1 MANVMLV
8 ANLNCDRVLQLKESL
23 QAGGRH
29 HYQDFGR
36 RLGGGGANTGL
47 ALVYAGHHV
56 ALVSQVGRD
65 ETADW
70 LLAEASLKGLNCS
83 LLQRNDI
90 VTPELM
96 LLMTPDGERTIIRPE
111 RPAFS
116 LGPAPDFSTW
126 DGIYINSSAEGI
138 EQWAISALAQGDG
151 GHGSNKKSVLV
162 VAQLPKS
169 LCRRPCQVLITS
181 RSDLESHLLST
192 GNSSSM
198 KEIAPFN
205 YAQTVAGKSLEYFI
219 VTDGE
224 RGATAYSESGQ
235 EYVPAVETEV
245 VDTTGAGD
253 AYAAGVIHGL
263 LAKQTIAEAMAVA
276 AKWAA
281 IAVATPSSVPGD
293 EFKAFLAR

>member
-23 QAGGRH
+23 QTGGRH
-29 HYQDFGR
+29 HYQDLGR

-47 ALVYAGHHV
+47 ALVYAGHQV

-116 LGPAPDFSTW
+116 LGQAPDFSRW
-126 DGIYINSSAEGI
+126 DGIYINSSAEGVDEWSTAAL
-138 EQWAISALAQGDG
+138 EQNDG
-151 GHGSNKKSVLV
+151 SGGESNATLV

-169 LCRRPCQVLITS
+169 HNHRPCQVLITS
-181 RSDLESHLLST
+181 QSDLDAHILSSGCVESASD
-192 GNSSSM
+192 
-198 KEIAPFN
+198 IAPFK
-205 YAQTVAGKSLEYFI
+205 YAKSVAGASLEYFI

-224 RGATAYSESGQ
+224 NGATVYSESGQ
-235 EYVPAVETEV
+235 DYVPAIVADV

-263 LAKQTIAEAMAVA
+263 LAKLSITESMAVGSQ
-276 AKWAA
+276 WAA

-293 EFKAFLAR
+293 EFQAFLAQ

>member
-8 ANLNCDRVLQLKESL
+8 ANLNCDRILQLKESL

-29 HYQDFGR
+29 HYQDLGR

-116 LGPAPDFSTW
+116 LGPAPDFTHW
-126 DGIYINSSAEGI
+126 DGIYVNSSAAGV
-138 EQWAISALAQGDG
+138 EQWSKAALEQKNAT
-151 GHGSNKKSVLV
+151 LV

-169 LCRRPCQVLITS
+169 HSLRPCQVLITS
-181 RSDLESHLLST
+181 QSDLNAHILSSGRVT
-192 GNSSSM
+192 TSSD
-198 KEIAPFN
+198 IAPFQ
-205 YAQTVAGKSLEYFI
+205 YAKSIAGTSLEYFI

-224 RGATAYSESGQ
+224 NGATAYSESG
-235 EYVPAVETEV
+235 EAYVPAVAADV

-253 AYAAGVIHGL
+253 AFAAGVINGL
-263 LAKQTIAEAMAVA
+263 LTKLSITESMAVGSM
-276 AKWAA
+276 WAA
-281 IAVATPSSVPGD
+281 IAVATPSSVPGA
-293 EFKAFLAR
+293 EFQAFLTK

>member
-1 MANVMLV
+1 MLV

-23 QAGGRH
+23 QVGGRH
-29 HYQDFGR
+29 HYQDLGR
-36 RLGGGGANTGL
+36 RLGGGGANSGL

-90 VTPELM
+90 ATPELM

-116 LGPAPDFSTW
+116 LGPAPDFSRW
-126 DGIYINSSAEGI
+126 NSIYINSSAEGV
-138 EQWAISALAQGDG
+138 EQWAKAALTQQPHAEQANGKR
-151 GHGSNKKSVLV
+151 HAVLV

-169 LCRRPCQVLITS
+169 DSQRPCHVLITS
-181 RSDLESHLLST
+181 QSDLDAHILASGKVTASCYA
-192 GNSSSM
+192 
-198 KEIAPFN
+198 APFQ
-205 YAQTVAGKSLEYFI
+205 YAQSIAGKSLKYFI

-224 RGATAYSESGQ
+224 KGATAYCESGQ
-235 EYVPAVETEV
+235 ECVSAVAADV

-253 AYAAGVIHGL
+253 AFAAGVINGL
-263 LAKQTIAEAMAVA
+263 LAELSITESMTVGAQ
-276 AKWAA
+276 WAA
-281 IAVATPSSVPGD
+281 IAVATASSVPGD
-293 EFKAFLAR
+293 EFQAFLTK

>member
-29 HYQDFGR
+29 HYQDLGR

-47 ALVYAGHHV
+47 ALVYAGHQV
-56 ALVSQVGRD
+56 TLVSQVGRD

-90 VTPELM
+90 TTPELM

-116 LGPAPDFSTW
+116 LGPAPDFTRW
-126 DGIYINSSAEGI
+126 DGIYINSSAQGV
-138 EQWAISALAQGDG
+138 EQWSTAALEQNDAI
-151 GHGSNKKSVLV
+151 LV

-169 LCRRPCQVLITS
+169 HSQRPCQVLITS
-181 RSDLESHLLST
+181 QSDLDAHIASSERAT
-192 GNSSSM
+192 GINDIPPFQYAKS
-198 KEIAPFN
+198 IAG
-205 YAQTVAGKSLEYFI
+205 VSLEYFI

-224 RGATAYSESGQ
+224 NGATAYSDSEQES
-235 EYVPAVETEV
+235 VPAVAADV

-253 AYAAGVIHGL
+253 AFAAGVISGL
-263 LAKQTIAEAMAVA
+263 LAKLSISESMTVG

-281 IAVATPSSVPGD
+281 IAVATASSVPGD
-293 EFKAFLAR
+293 EFQAFLAQ